1 MSVAPKATR
10 VTGKTARSTAA
21 GGRKES
27 ASSRLSADDFV
38 RAALDVMVDE
48 GIGGVKIQRLCD
60 RLGVTKG
67 SFYWHF
73 ADLDAFLSEVAR
85 QWAEDGAQLAGTPD
99 GPVDPEASLLQAMEL
114 FADPR
119 NRNLARAMR
128 DWAQHDE
135 RARSAIHKADEAT
148 FAQVKSAL
156 VQHGFDDAEAEV
168 RAKILY
174 YSGVGYAH
182 VGTLGRKDS
191 AERQLRRTWELLTQ
205 PPA

>member
-1 MSVAPKATR
+1 VKGDGGSAI
-10 VTGKTARSTAA
+10 GA
-21 GGRKES
+21 GGS
-27 ASSRLSADDFV
+27 TSSRLTADDWV
-38 RAALDVMVDE
+38 RAALDVMVEE
-48 GIGGVKIQRLCD
+48 GIGGVKIQRLCT

-73 ADLDAFLSEVAR
+73 ADLDAFLGEVAR
-85 QWAEDGAQLAGTPD
+85 QWAEDGAQLPGSLD
-99 GPVDPEASLLQAMEL
+99 GAEDPEARLLLAMKL

-135 RARSAIHKADEAT
+135 RARNAIHKADEAM
-148 FAQVKSAL
+148 FEQVKAAL
-156 VQHGFDDAEAEV
+156 AHRGFDDAEAEV

-191 AERQLRRTWELLTQ
+191 AEAQLRRTWELLTQ
-205 PPA
+205 PTA